1 LTNQGSHHDSPSPAD
16 RTDESFRV
24 GVDDL
29 VIVPAVAVAFA
40 IWRILRRTFFI
51 LVDLVDFLFPILLQV
66 MRFPLFTLRILGDGI
81 AALLKGVVRFLPV
94 GGDRRAAWREFVSR
108 HWAWLR
114 QKISYKAFE
123 EAVHHAFEKGMA
135 WVFETCHALSPRAAL
150 WVLVGAVLWLPI
162 SFGIATLIHAVLI
175 AKALSLPAWM
185 QLLHPVATV
194 IAKTKLLVL
203 PVYPAAWPQAK
214 RHPLMQAL
222 IRFWTF
228 LAAHYFARKIGF
240 RYRQIEGIAAAI
252 GDALRHT
259 AAATGLSRLGSG
271 LVAGVNAA
279 AAWIGGATWRVSSR
293 FVGILS
299 RFPLFGGIVQRYT
312 AHYDEANRTPA
323 LKLSERTRG
332 FFQRWSVKFTAEYYQ
347 DKERQGATNAA
358 AKGVAGA

>member
-1 LTNQGSHHDSPSPAD
+1 MSSQDSDGDSRLPAG
-16 RTDESFRV
+16 RADEGFRV
-24 GVDDL
+24 GVDDV
-29 VIVPAVAVAFA
+29 VIVPLVAVAFA
-40 IWRILRRTFFI
+40 IWQILRRIFFL

-135 WVFETCHALSPRAAL
+135 WVFKTCHALSPRAAL
-150 WVLVGAVLWLPI
+150 WVLIGAVLWLPV
-162 SFGIATLIHAVLI
+162 SFGVATLVHAVLI

-185 QLLHPVATV
+185 QLLHPVATI

-214 RHPLMQAL
+214 QHPVMQAL
-222 IRFWTF
+222 IRYWQY
-228 LAAHYFARKIGF
+228 LAAHYFARKTGF
-240 RYRQIEGIAAAI
+240 RYRQIEGAAAAT

-259 AAATGLSRLGSG
+259 AAATGLSRLGG
-271 LVAGVNAA
+271 AVVAGINAA
-279 AAWIGGATWRVSSR
+279 VAWLGGVAWRASSR
-293 FVGILS
+293 TVAFLA
-299 RFPLFGGIVQRYT
+299 RFPVFGGIVQRYT
-312 AHYDEANRTPA
+312 ARYDEANRTPA
-323 LKLSERTRG
+323 PKFSERTRG

-347 DKERQGATNAA
+347 ERERRNA
-358 AKGVAGA
+358 AKGVAGV